1 MGNNASSV
9 LITTDNKKILLGHV
23 KDAKDVKVQ
32 GQCDNK
38 DVNVCNY
45 LENHLN
51 SLYTE
56 AGSSTKKIKQVVAGR
71 GTTVYIYDQDNF
83 SGNKYVVY
91 PSTSIIVPPCFTI
104 KSVKQY
110 AMADGK
116 DPKKIVTDLDI
127 TMIPIEQFG
136 SLNNCTSKFIV
147 KKNQDINYI
156 IFIIIIVLMIVY
168 RKKIFPNNK

>member
-9 LITTDNKKILLGHV
+9 LITTDNKKISLGHG
-23 KDAKDVKVQ
+23 KDSKVTVQ

-38 DVNVCNY
+38 DMNVCSY

-56 AGSSTKKIKQVVAGR
+56 VGSSTKRIKQVAAGK
-71 GTTVYIYDQDNF
+71 GTTVHIYDQDNF
-83 SGNKYVVY
+83 SGNKYIVY
-91 PSTSIIVPPCFTI
+91 PNSTIIVPPCFTV
-104 KSVKQY
+104 KSVKQAAY
-110 AMADGK
+110 ADST
-116 DPKKIVTDLDI
+116 DPKKIVTDMNI

-156 IFIIIIVLMIVY
+156 IFIIIIVLVIIY
-168 RKKIFPNNK
+168 RKKIFPYNK